1 MNLASLIDHSV
12 LKPTSTV
19 EDVKAGAAIALKYQT
34 AAYCIRPSDVPL
46 ASKLLAGSDVKVCTV
61 IGFPHGT
68 TDTTSKAF
76 EAAAEAVRSG
86 AAEVDTVINIGWMLS
101 GDLVA
106 VEDDIRQVVLAA
118 RAVNDTTCVKVILE
132 TAFLSREQ
140 IIKACELSES
150 AGADFVKTSTGFAP
164 AGATVENIALMRATV
179 GDRLGVKA
187 SGGIRT
193 LEQVEALVAA
203 GASRVGLS
211 GTAEILG

>member
-1 MNLASLIDHSV
+1 MNLISLIDHSV

-19 EDVKAGAAIALKYQT
+19 QDVKDGAAIALKYQT

-76 EAAAEAVRSG
+76 EASEAVRNG
-86 AAEVDTVINIGWMLS
+86 AHEVDMVINIGWMLS

-106 VEDDIRQVVLAA
+106 VEDDIRQVVNAA
-118 RAVNDTTCVKVILE
+118 RAVNDTACIKVILE
-132 TAFLSREQ
+132 TAYLSKEQ
-140 IIKACELSES
+140 IVKACEMSES
-150 AGADFVKTSTGFAP
+150 AGADFVKTSTGFASE
-164 AGATVENIALMRATV
+164 GANVENIALMRATV

-193 LEQVEALVAA
+193 MEQVEALVAA

-211 GTAEILG
+211 GTAEIFG

>member
-19 EDVKAGAAIALKYQT
+19 NDVREGAAIALKYQT
-34 AAYCIRPSDVPL
+34 AAFCIRPSDVPL
-46 ASKLLAGSDVKVCTV
+46 AAKLLAGSDVKVCTV

-76 EAAAEAVRSG
+76 EAAEAVRNG
-86 AAEVDTVINIGWMLS
+86 AAEVDMVINIGWMLS

-106 VEDDIRQVVLAA
+106 VEDDIRQVVNAA

-140 IIKACELSES
+140 IVKACELSEA

-164 AGATVENIALMRATV
+164 EGATVENIALMRATV
-179 GDRLGVKA
+179 GGRLGVKA

>member
-1 MNLASLIDHSV
+1 MNLAKLIDHSV
-12 LKPTSTV
+12 LKPTATV
-19 EDVKAGAAIALKYQT
+19 QDVKDGAAIALQYQT
-34 AAYCIRPSDVPL
+34 AAYCIRPSDVSL
-46 ASKLLAGSDVKVCTV
+46 ASKLLAGSEVKVCTV

-68 TDTTSKAF
+68 TDSTSKAF
-76 EAAAEAVRSG
+76 EAAEAVRNG
-86 AAEVDTVINIGWMLS
+86 AHEVDMVINIGWMLS
-101 GDLVA
+101 GDTVA
-106 VEDDIRQVVLAA
+106 VEEDIRMVVDAA
-118 RAVNDTTCVKVILE
+118 HEVNDTTCVKVILE
-132 TAFLSREQ
+132 TAFLSKEQ
-140 IIKACELSES
+140 IVKACEISES

-164 AGATVENIALMRATV
+164 EGATVENIALMRATV

>member
-19 EDVKAGAAIALKYQT
+19 QAVKDGAAIALKYQT

-46 ASKLLAGSDVKVCTV
+46 AAKLLAGSDVKVCTV

-76 EAAAEAVRSG
+76 EAAEAVRNG
-86 AAEVDTVINIGWMLS
+86 AHEVDMVINIGWMLS

-106 VEDDIRQVVLAA
+106 VEYDIRQVVSAA

-132 TAFLSREQ
+132 TAYLSKEQ
-140 IIKACELSES
+140 IVKGCELSES

-164 AGATVENIALMRATV
+164 EGATVENIALMRATV

-193 LEQVEALVAA
+193 LEQVEALVTA

>member
-19 EDVKAGAAIALKYQT
+19 QDVKDGAAIALKYQT

-76 EAAAEAVRSG
+76 EAAEAVRNG
-86 AAEVDTVINIGWMLS
+86 AHEVDMVINIGWMLS

-106 VEDDIRQVVLAA
+106 VEDDIRQVVNAA

-132 TAFLSREQ
+132 TAYLSKDQ
-140 IIKACELSES
+140 IVKACELSES

-164 AGATVENIALMRATV
+164 EGATVENIALMRATV

>member
-1 MNLASLIDHSV
+1 MNLISLIDHSV

-19 EDVKAGAAIALKYQT
+19 QDVKDGAAIALQYQT

-76 EAAAEAVRSG
+76 EAAEAVRNG
-86 AAEVDTVINIGWMLS
+86 AHEVDMVINIGWMLS

-106 VEDDIRQVVLAA
+106 VEDDIRQVVNAA
-118 RAVNDTTCVKVILE
+118 RAVNDTACIKVILE
-132 TAFLSREQ
+132 TAFLSQEQ
-140 IIKACELSES
+140 IVKACEMSES

-164 AGATVENIALMRATV
+164 EGATVENIALMRATV

-193 LEQVEALVAA
+193 MEQVEALVAA

-211 GTAEILG
+211 GTAEIFG

>member
-1 MNLASLIDHSV
+1 MNLISLIDHSV

-19 EDVKAGAAIALKYQT
+19 QEVKDGAAIALKYQT

-76 EAAAEAVRSG
+76 EAAEAVRNG
-86 AAEVDTVINIGWMLS
+86 AHEVDMVINIGWMLS

-106 VEDDIRQVVLAA
+106 VEDDIRQVVNAA
-118 RAVNDTTCVKVILE
+118 RAVNDTACIKVILE
-132 TAFLSREQ
+132 TAYLSKEQ
-140 IIKACELSES
+140 IVKACEMSES

-164 AGATVENIALMRATV
+164 EGANVENIALMRATV

-193 LEQVEALVAA
+193 MEQVEVLVAA

-211 GTAEILG
+211 GTAEIFG

>member
-19 EDVKAGAAIALKYQT
+19 QDVKDGAAIALKYQT

-46 ASKLLAGSDVKVCTV
+46 AAKLLAGSDVKVCTV

-68 TDTTSKAF
+68 TDTTSKAC
-76 EAAAEAVRSG
+76 EAAEAVRNG
-86 AAEVDTVINIGWMLS
+86 AHEVDMVINIGWMLS

-106 VEDDIRQVVLAA
+106 VEDDIRQVVSAA

-132 TAFLSREQ
+132 TAYLSKEQ
-140 IIKACELSES
+140 IVKGCELSES

-164 AGATVENIALMRATV
+164 EGATVENIALMRATV

>member
-1 MNLASLIDHSV
+1 MNLAKLIDHSV
-12 LKPTSTV
+12 LKPTATV
-19 EDVKAGAAIALKYQT
+19 QDVKDGAAIALHYQT
-34 AAYCIRPSDVPL
+34 AAYCIRPSDVSL
-46 ASKLLAGSDVKVCTV
+46 ASKLLAGSEVKVCTV

-68 TDTTSKAF
+68 TDSTSKEF
-76 EAAAEAVRSG
+76 EAAEAVRNG
-86 AAEVDTVINIGWMLS
+86 AHEVDMVINIGWMLS
-101 GDLVA
+101 GDTVA
-106 VEDDIRQVVLAA
+106 VEEDIRMVVDAA
-118 RAVNDTTCVKVILE
+118 RGVNDTTCVKVILE
-132 TAFLSREQ
+132 TAFLSKEQ
-140 IIKACELSES
+140 IVKACELSES

-164 AGATVENIALMRATV
+164 EGATVENIALMRATV

>member
-1 MNLASLIDHSV
+1 MNLISLIDHSV

-19 EDVKAGAAIALKYQT
+19 QEVKDGAAIALRYQT

-46 ASKLLAGSDVKVCTV
+46 ASKLLAGSEVKVCTV

-76 EAAAEAVRSG
+76 EAAEAVRNG
-86 AAEVDTVINIGWMLS
+86 AHEVDMVINIGWMLS

-106 VEDDIRQVVLAA
+106 VEDDIRQVVNAA
-118 RAVNDTTCVKVILE
+118 RAVNDTACIKVILE
-132 TAFLSREQ
+132 TAYLSKEQ
-140 IIKACELSES
+140 IVKACEMSES

-164 AGATVENIALMRATV
+164 EGANVENIALMRATV

-193 LEQVEALVAA
+193 MEQVEALVAA

-211 GTAEILG
+211 GTAEIFG

>member
-19 EDVKAGAAIALKYQT
+19 DDVREGAAIALKYQT

-46 ASKLLAGSDVKVCTV
+46 AAKLLAGSDVKVCTV

-76 EAAAEAVRSG
+76 EAAEAVSNG
-86 AAEVDTVINIGWMLS
+86 AAEVDMVINIGWMLS

-106 VEDDIRQVVLAA
+106 VEDDIREVVSAA

-132 TAFLSREQ
+132 TAFLSSEQ
-140 IIKACELSES
+140 IVKACELAES

-164 AGATVENIALMRATV
+164 EGATVENIALMRATV

-193 LEQVEALVAA
+193 LEQVQALVAA

>member
-1 MNLASLIDHSV
+1 MNLAQLIDHSV

-19 EDVKAGAAIALKYQT
+19 RDVKDGAAIALKYKT

-46 ASKLLAGSDVKVCTV
+46 AAKLLAGSDVKVCTV

-68 TDTTSKAF
+68 TDSTSKAF
-76 EAAAEAVRSG
+76 EAAEAVRNG
-86 AAEVDTVINIGWMLS
+86 AHEVDMVINIGWMLS
-101 GDLVA
+101 GDTVA
-106 VEDDIRQVVLAA
+106 VEDDIRMVVDAA

-132 TAFLSREQ
+132 TAFLSKDQ
-140 IIKACELSES
+140 IVKACELSES
-150 AGADFVKTSTGFAP
+150 AGADLVKTSTGFAP
-164 AGATVENIALMRATV
+164 EGATVENIALMRATV

>member
-19 EDVKAGAAIALKYQT
+19 QDVKDGAAIALKYQT

-46 ASKLLAGSDVKVCTV
+46 AAKLLAGSDVKVCTV

-76 EAAAEAVRSG
+76 EAAEAVRNG
-86 AAEVDTVINIGWMLS
+86 AHEVDMVINIGWMLS

-106 VEDDIRQVVLAA
+106 VEDDIRQVVNAA

-132 TAFLSREQ
+132 TAYLTKEQ
-140 IIKACELSES
+140 IVKGCELSES

-164 AGATVENIALMRATV
+164 EGATVENIALMRATV

>member
-1 MNLASLIDHSV
+1 MNLISLIDHSV

-19 EDVKAGAAIALKYQT
+19 QEVKDGAAIALKYQT

-46 ASKLLAGSDVKVCTV
+46 ASKLLAGSEVKVCTV

-76 EAAAEAVRSG
+76 EAAEAVRNG
-86 AAEVDTVINIGWMLS
+86 AHEVDMVINIGWMLS

-106 VEDDIRQVVLAA
+106 VEDDIRQVVNAA
-118 RAVNDTTCVKVILE
+118 RAVNDTACIKVILE
-132 TAFLSREQ
+132 TAYLSKEQ
-140 IIKACELSES
+140 IVKACEMSES

-164 AGATVENIALMRATV
+164 EGATVENIALMRATV

-193 LEQVEALVAA
+193 MEQVQALVSA

-211 GTAEILG
+211 GTAEIFG

>member
-1 MNLASLIDHSV
+1 MNIASLIDHSV

-19 EDVKAGAAIALKYQT
+19 QDVKDGAAIALKYQT

-46 ASKLLAGSDVKVCTV
+46 AAKLLAASEVKVCTV

-76 EAAAEAVRSG
+76 EAAEAVRNG
-86 AAEVDTVINIGWMLS
+86 AHEVDMVINIGWMLS

-106 VEDDIRQVVLAA
+106 VEDDIRQVVNAA
-118 RAVNDTTCVKVILE
+118 RSVNDTTCVKVILE

-140 IIKACELSES
+140 IVKGCELSEA

-164 AGATVENIALMRATV
+164 EGATVENIALMRATV

-193 LEQVEALVAA
+193 LEQVEALIAA

-211 GTAEILG
+211 GTAEILN

>member
-1 MNLASLIDHSV
+1 MNIASFIDHSV
-12 LKPTSTV
+12 LKPTATV
-19 EDVKAGAAIALKYQT
+19 QDVRDGVEIALKYQT

-46 ASKLLAGSDVKVCTV
+46 AAKLLAGSAVKVCTV

-76 EAAAEAVRSG
+76 EAAEAVRNG
-86 AAEVDTVINIGWMLS
+86 AHEVDMVINIGWMLS
-101 GDLVA
+101 GDVEA
-106 VEDDIRQVVLAA
+106 VEDDIRQVVRAA
-118 RAVNDTTCVKVILE
+118 RGVNDTTCVKVILE
-132 TAFLSREQ
+132 TAFLTKEQ
-140 IIKACELSES
+140 IVKACELSEA

-164 AGATVENIALMRATV
+164 EGATVENIALMRATV

-193 LEQVEALVAA
+193 LSQVEALIAA

-211 GTAEILG
+211 GTAEILN

>member
-1 MNLASLIDHSV
+1 MNLISLIDHSV

-19 EDVKAGAAIALKYQT
+19 QDVKDGAAIALKYQT

-76 EAAAEAVRSG
+76 EAAEAVRNG
-86 AAEVDTVINIGWMLS
+86 AHEVDMVINIGWMLS

-106 VEDDIRQVVLAA
+106 VEDDIRQVVNAA
-118 RAVNDTTCVKVILE
+118 RAVNDTACIKVILE
-132 TAFLSREQ
+132 TAYLSMDQ
-140 IIKACELSES
+140 IVKACEMSES

-164 AGATVENIALMRATV
+164 EGANVENIALMRATV

-193 LEQVEALVAA
+193 MEQVEALVAA

-211 GTAEILG
+211 GTAEIFG

>member
-19 EDVKAGAAIALKYQT
+19 QDVKDGAAIALKYQT

-46 ASKLLAGSDVKVCTV
+46 AAKLLAGSEVKVCTV

-76 EAAAEAVRSG
+76 EAAEAVRNG
-86 AAEVDTVINIGWMLS
+86 AHEVDMVINIGWMLS

-106 VEDDIRQVVLAA
+106 VEDDIRQVVNAA
-118 RAVNDTTCVKVILE
+118 RAVNDTTCIKVILE
-132 TAFLSREQ
+132 TAFLSKEQ
-140 IIKACELSES
+140 IVKACELSES

-164 AGATVENIALMRATV
+164 EGATFENIALMRATV
-179 GDRLGVKA
+179 GERLGVKA

-211 GTAEILG
+211 GTSEILS

>member
-1 MNLASLIDHSV
+1 MNLASVIDHSV

-19 EDVKAGAAIALKYQT
+19 DDVREGAAIALKYQT

-46 ASKLLAGSDVKVCTV
+46 AAKLLAGSEVKVCTV

-76 EAAAEAVRSG
+76 EAAEAVRNG
-86 AAEVDTVINIGWMLS
+86 AAEVDMVINIGWMLS

-106 VEDDIRQVVLAA
+106 VEDDIRQVVNAA

-140 IIKACELSES
+140 IVKACELSES

-164 AGATVENIALMRATV
+164 EGATVENIALMRATV

>member
-1 MNLASLIDHSV
+1 MNLAQLIDHSV

-19 EDVKAGAAIALKYQT
+19 QDVKDGAAIALNYKT

-46 ASKLLAGSDVKVCTV
+46 AAKLLAGSDVKVCTV

-68 TDTTSKAF
+68 TDSTSKAF
-76 EAAAEAVRSG
+76 EAAEAVRNG
-86 AAEVDTVINIGWMLS
+86 AHEVDMVINIGWMLS
-101 GDLVA
+101 GDTVA
-106 VEDDIRQVVLAA
+106 VEDDIRMVVDAA

-132 TAFLSREQ
+132 TAFLSKEQ
-140 IIKACELSES
+140 IVKACELSES

-164 AGATVENIALMRATV
+164 EGATVENIALMRATV

>member
-1 MNLASLIDHSV
+1 MNLASIIDHSV

-19 EDVKAGAAIALKYQT
+19 QDVKDGAAIALQYQT

-46 ASKLLAGSDVKVCTV
+46 ASKLLAGSEVKVCTV

-76 EAAAEAVRSG
+76 EAAEAVRNG
-86 AAEVDTVINIGWMLS
+86 AHEVDMVINIGWMLS

-106 VEDDIRQVVLAA
+106 VEDDIRQVVNAA
-118 RAVNDTTCVKVILE
+118 RAVNDTTCIKVILE
-132 TAFLSREQ
+132 TAFLSKDQ
-140 IIKACELSES
+140 IVKACEMSES

-164 AGATVENIALMRATV
+164 EGATVENIALMRATV

-193 LEQVEALVAA
+193 LAQVEALVAA

-211 GTAEILG
+211 GTAEILN

>member
-19 EDVKAGAAIALKYQT
+19 DDVKEGAAIALKYQT

-76 EAAAEAVRSG
+76 EAAEAVRNG
-86 AAEVDTVINIGWMLS
+86 AAEVDMVINIGWMLS

-164 AGATVENIALMRATV
+164 EGATVENIALMRATV

>member
-1 MNLASLIDHSV
+1 MNFASLIDHSV
-12 LKPTSTV
+12 LKPTSTIQ
-19 EDVKAGAAIALKYQT
+19 DVKDGAVIALKYKT

-46 ASKLLAGSDVKVCTV
+46 AAKLLAGSEVKVCTV

-76 EAAAEAVRSG
+76 EAAEAVRNG
-86 AAEVDTVINIGWMLS
+86 AHEVDMVINIGWMLS

-106 VEDDIRQVVLAA
+106 VEDDIRQVVNAA

-132 TAFLSREQ
+132 TAFLTKEQ
-140 IIKACELSES
+140 IVKACELSES

-164 AGATVENIALMRATV
+164 EGATVENIAVMRQTV

-187 SGGIRT
+187 SGGIRS

>member
-1 MNLASLIDHSV
+1 MNLISLIDHSV

-19 EDVKAGAAIALKYQT
+19 QDVKDGAAIALKYQT

-76 EAAAEAVRSG
+76 EAAEAVRNG
-86 AAEVDTVINIGWMLS
+86 AHEVDMVINIGWMLS

-106 VEDDIRQVVLAA
+106 VEDDIRQVVNAA
-118 RAVNDTTCVKVILE
+118 RAVNDTACIKVILE
-132 TAFLSREQ
+132 TAYLSKEQ
-140 IIKACELSES
+140 IVKACEMSES

-164 AGATVENIALMRATV
+164 EGANVENIALMRATV

-193 LEQVEALVAA
+193 MEQVEALVAA

-211 GTAEILG
+211 GTAEIFN

>member
-1 MNLASLIDHSV
+1 MNLAALIDHSV

-19 EDVKAGAAIALKYQT
+19 DDVREGAAIALKYQT

-46 ASKLLAGSDVKVCTV
+46 AAKLLAGSYVKVCTV

-76 EAAAEAVRSG
+76 EAAEAVRNG
-86 AAEVDTVINIGWMLS
+86 ATEVDMVINIGWMLS

-106 VEDDIRQVVLAA
+106 VEDDIRQVVTAA

-140 IIKACELSES
+140 IVKACELAES

-164 AGATVENIALMRATV
+164 EGATVENIALMRATV

-211 GTAEILG
+211 GTADILG

>member
-1 MNLASLIDHSV
+1 MNLISLIDHSV

-19 EDVKAGAAIALKYQT
+19 QDVKDGAAIALQYQT

-76 EAAAEAVRSG
+76 EAAEAVRNG
-86 AAEVDTVINIGWMLS
+86 AHEVDMVINIGWMLS

-106 VEDDIRQVVLAA
+106 VEDDIRQVVNAA
-118 RAVNDTTCVKVILE
+118 RAVNDTACIKVILE
-132 TAFLSREQ
+132 TAFLSKEQ
-140 IIKACELSES
+140 IVKACEMSES

-164 AGATVENIALMRATV
+164 EGASVENIALMRATV

-193 LEQVEALVAA
+193 MEQVEALVAA

-211 GTAEILG
+211 GTAEIFG

>member
-1 MNLASLIDHSV
+1 MNLISLIDHSV

-19 EDVKAGAAIALKYQT
+19 QEVKDGAAIALKYQT

-76 EAAAEAVRSG
+76 EAAEAVRNG
-86 AAEVDTVINIGWMLS
+86 AHEVDMVINIGWMLS

-106 VEDDIRQVVLAA
+106 VEDDIRQVVNAA
-118 RAVNDTTCVKVILE
+118 RAVNDTACIKVILE
-132 TAFLSREQ
+132 TAYLSQEQ
-140 IIKACELSES
+140 IVKACEMSES

-164 AGATVENIALMRATV
+164 EGANVENIALMRATV

-193 LEQVEALVAA
+193 MEQVEALVAA

-211 GTAEILG
+211 GTAEIFG

>member
-1 MNLASLIDHSV
+1 MNLISLIDHSV

-19 EDVKAGAAIALKYQT
+19 QEVKDGAAIALKYQT

-46 ASKLLAGSDVKVCTV
+46 AAKLLAGSDVKVCTV

-76 EAAAEAVRSG
+76 EAAEAIRNG
-86 AAEVDTVINIGWMLS
+86 AHEVDMVINIGWMLS

-106 VEDDIRQVVLAA
+106 VEDDIRQVVSAA
-118 RAVNDTTCVKVILE
+118 RAVNDTTCIKVILE
-132 TAFLSREQ
+132 TAYLSKEQ
-140 IIKACELSES
+140 IVKACEMSES
-150 AGADFVKTSTGFAP
+150 AGADFVKTSTGFASE
-164 AGATVENIALMRATV
+164 GANVENITLMRATV

-193 LEQVEALVAA
+193 MEQVEALVAA

-211 GTAEILG
+211 GTAEIFG

>member
-1 MNLASLIDHSV
+1 MNLAALIDHSV

-19 EDVKAGAAIALKYQT
+19 DDVREGAAIALKYQT

-46 ASKLLAGSDVKVCTV
+46 AAKLLAGSDVKVCTV

-76 EAAAEAVRSG
+76 EAAEAVRNG
-86 AAEVDTVINIGWMLS
+86 AAEVDMVINIGWMLS

-106 VEDDIRQVVLAA
+106 VEEDIRQVVSAA

-140 IIKACELSES
+140 IVKACELAES

-164 AGATVENIALMRATV
+164 EGATVENIALMRATV

-211 GTAEILG
+211 GTADILG

>member
-1 MNLASLIDHSV
+1 MNLISLIDHSV

-19 EDVKAGAAIALKYQT
+19 QEVKDGAAIALKYQT

-46 ASKLLAGSDVKVCTV
+46 AAKLLAGSEVKVCTV

-68 TDTTSKAF
+68 TDTNSKAF
-76 EAAAEAVRSG
+76 EAAEAVRNG
-86 AAEVDTVINIGWMLS
+86 AHEVDMVINIGWMLS

-106 VEDDIRQVVLAA
+106 VEDDIRQVVNAA
-118 RAVNDTTCVKVILE
+118 RGVNDTTCIKVILE
-132 TAFLSREQ
+132 TAYLSKEQ
-140 IIKACELSES
+140 IVKACELSES

-164 AGATVENIALMRATV
+164 EGATVENIALMRATV

-211 GTAEILG
+211 GTAEIFN

>member
-1 MNLASLIDHSV
+1 MNIASLIDHSV

-19 EDVKAGAAIALKYQT
+19 QDVRDGAAIALKYQT

-46 ASKLLAGSDVKVCTV
+46 AAKLLAGSDVKVCTV

-76 EAAAEAVRSG
+76 EAAEAVRNG
-86 AAEVDTVINIGWMLS
+86 AHEVDMVINVGWMLS

-106 VEDDIRQVVLAA
+106 VEDDIRQVVNAS
-118 RAVNDTTCVKVILE
+118 RSVNDTTCVKVILE
-132 TAFLSREQ
+132 TAFLSKEQ
-140 IIKACELSES
+140 IVKGCELSES

-164 AGATVENIALMRATV
+164 EGATVENIALMRATV

-193 LEQVEALVAA
+193 LEQVEALIAA

-211 GTAEILG
+211 GTAEILN

>member
-19 EDVKAGAAIALKYQT
+19 QDVRDGAAIALKYQT

-46 ASKLLAGSDVKVCTV
+46 AAKLLAGSDVKVCTV

-76 EAAAEAVRSG
+76 EAAEAVRNG
-86 AAEVDTVINIGWMLS
+86 AHEVDMVINIGWMLS

-106 VEDDIRQVVLAA
+106 VEDDIRQVVYAA

-132 TAFLSREQ
+132 TAFLSKEQ
-140 IIKACELSES
+140 IVKACELSES

-164 AGATVENIALMRATV
+164 EGATVENIALMRATV

-211 GTAEILG
+211 GTAEILS

>member
-19 EDVKAGAAIALKYQT
+19 QDVKDGVAIALKYQT

-46 ASKLLAGSDVKVCTV
+46 AAKLLAGSEVKVCTV

-76 EAAAEAVRSG
+76 EAAEAVRNG
-86 AAEVDTVINIGWMLS
+86 AQEVDMVINIGWMLS

-106 VEDDIRQVVLAA
+106 VEDDIRQVVRAA
-118 RAVNDTTCVKVILE
+118 RNVNDTTCVKVILE
-132 TAFLSREQ
+132 TAFLSKEQ
-140 IIKACELSES
+140 IVKACKLSES

-164 AGATVENIALMRATV
+164 EGATVENIALMRATV

-211 GTAEILG
+211 GTADILK

>member
-1 MNLASLIDHSV
+1 MNLISLIDHSV

-19 EDVKAGAAIALKYQT
+19 QEVKDGAAIALKYQT

-76 EAAAEAVRSG
+76 EAAEAVRNG
-86 AAEVDTVINIGWMLS
+86 AHEVDMVINIGWMLS

-106 VEDDIRQVVLAA
+106 VEDDIRQVVNAA
-118 RAVNDTTCVKVILE
+118 RAVNDTACIKVILE
-132 TAFLSREQ
+132 TAYLSQEQ
-140 IIKACELSES
+140 IVKACEMSES

-164 AGATVENIALMRATV
+164 EGANVENIALMRATV

-211 GTAEILG
+211 GTAEIFG

>member
-1 MNLASLIDHSV
+1 MNLISLIDHSV

-19 EDVKAGAAIALKYQT
+19 QEVKDGAAIALKYQT

-46 ASKLLAGSDVKVCTV
+46 ATKLLAGSDVKVCTV

-76 EAAAEAVRSG
+76 EAAEAVRNG
-86 AAEVDTVINIGWMLS
+86 AHEVDMVINIGWMLS

-106 VEDDIRQVVLAA
+106 VEDDIRQVVSAA
-118 RAVNDTTCVKVILE
+118 RAVNDTTCIKVILE
-132 TAFLSREQ
+132 TAYLSKEQ
-140 IIKACELSES
+140 IVKACELTES

-164 AGATVENIALMRATV
+164 EGATVENIALMRATV

-193 LEQVEALVAA
+193 MEQVEALVAA

-211 GTAEILG
+211 GTAEIFG

>member
-19 EDVKAGAAIALKYQT
+19 QDVKDGAAIALKYQT

-46 ASKLLAGSDVKVCTV
+46 AAKLLAGSDVKVCTV

-76 EAAAEAVRSG
+76 EAAEAVRNG
-86 AAEVDTVINIGWMLS
+86 AHEVDMVINIGWMLS

-106 VEDDIRQVVLAA
+106 VEDDIRQVVSAA

-132 TAFLSREQ
+132 TAYLSKEQ
-140 IIKACELSES
+140 IVKGCELSES

-164 AGATVENIALMRATV
+164 EGATVENIALMRATV

-193 LEQVEALVAA
+193 LEQVEALVTA

>member
-1 MNLASLIDHSV
+1 MNLISLIDHSV

-19 EDVKAGAAIALKYQT
+19 QDVRDGAAIALKYQT

-76 EAAAEAVRSG
+76 EAAEAVRNG
-86 AAEVDTVINIGWMLS
+86 AHEVDMVINIGWMLS

-106 VEDDIRQVVLAA
+106 VEDDIRQVVNAA
-118 RAVNDTTCVKVILE
+118 RGVNDTACIKVILE
-132 TAFLSREQ
+132 TAYLSREQ
-140 IIKACELSES
+140 VVKACEMSES

-164 AGATVENIALMRATV
+164 EGATVENIALMRATV

-211 GTAEILG
+211 GTAEIFN

>member
-1 MNLASLIDHSV
+1 MNLAQLIDHSV

-19 EDVKAGAAIALKYQT
+19 QDVKDGAAIALKYKT

-46 ASKLLAGSDVKVCTV
+46 AAKLLAGSDVKVCTV

-68 TDTTSKAF
+68 TDSTSKAF
-76 EAAAEAVRSG
+76 EAAEAVRNG
-86 AAEVDTVINIGWMLS
+86 AHEVDMVINIGWMLS
-101 GDLVA
+101 GDTVA
-106 VEDDIRQVVLAA
+106 VEDDIRMVVDAA

-132 TAFLSREQ
+132 TAFLSKDQ
-140 IIKACELSES
+140 IVKACELSEA

-164 AGATVENIALMRATV
+164 EGATVENIALMRATV

>member
-1 MNLASLIDHSV
+1 MNLISLIDHSV

-19 EDVKAGAAIALKYQT
+19 QEVKDGAAIALKYQT

-76 EAAAEAVRSG
+76 EAAEAVRNG
-86 AAEVDTVINIGWMLS
+86 AHEVDMVINIGWMLS

-106 VEDDIRQVVLAA
+106 VEDDIRQVVNAA
-118 RAVNDTTCVKVILE
+118 RGVNDTACIKVILE
-132 TAFLSREQ
+132 TAYLSKEQ
-140 IIKACELSES
+140 IVKACEMSES
-150 AGADFVKTSTGFAP
+150 AGADYVKTSTGFAP
-164 AGATVENIALMRATV
+164 EGANVENIALMRATV

-193 LEQVEALVAA
+193 MEQVEALVAA

-211 GTAEILG
+211 GTAEIFG